1 LVPAGGCKCSREI
14 CVRLTHHYCKFCD
27 LHHEVFIK
35 KGVCGI
41 KSCIVDRDWRRHPG
55 DQDEGNNVPKKG
67 GGKRKNDDGA
77 AAAAASPLARPKKPK
92 MDKVNTSKNNGKEKA
107 AVPLAEPKRGGRR

>member
-1 LVPAGGCKCSREI
+1 M
-14 CVRLTHHYCKFCD
+14 
-27 LHHEVFIK
+27 
-35 KGVCGI
+35 
-41 KSCIVDRDWRRHPG
+41 DRDWRRHPG
-55 DQDEGNNVPKKG
+55 DQDEDYVPKKG
-67 GGKRKNDDGA
+67 GGKRKKDDGA